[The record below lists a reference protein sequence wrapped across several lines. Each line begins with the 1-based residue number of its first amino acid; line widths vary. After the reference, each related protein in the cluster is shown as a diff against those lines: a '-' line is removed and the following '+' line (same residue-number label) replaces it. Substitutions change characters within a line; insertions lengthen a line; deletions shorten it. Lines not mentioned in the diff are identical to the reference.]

1 MLGRR
6 RRGPQY
12 VECQGVSQMVVQ
24 ARAAATRRRIL
35 EAAITLFA
43 ENGYGETGLADVL
56 QRAGVSKGAFYYHFD
71 SKEAVASAIIEEF
84 HQRSVEAVSAH
95 FDFDAPSLE
104 GIVRATFVMQCLMR
118 SDLSIKIGHEL
129 SQSLSQVSM
138 AGAMMYSEWT
148 TRFADMVAAVIKA
161 GELTADVD
169 PADAS
174 DAIWTGVLGS
184 HLVSA
189 ALGDDP
195 YVRLARSW
203 RVLLRSLLP
212 REDWP
217 RFDELLGRMVADYAD
232 APGVGANGL
241 AASSS

>member
-1 MLGRR
+1 
-6 RRGPQY
+6 
-12 VECQGVSQMVVQ
+12 MVMQ

-35 EAAITLFA
+35 DAAVTLFA

-56 QRAGVSKGAFYYHFD
+56 QRAVVSKGAFYYHFD
-71 SKEAVASAIIEEF
+71 SKEAVAAAIISEF
-84 HQRSVEAVSAH
+84 QERLIEAVDGH
-95 FDFDAPSLE
+95 FDSEAPGLE
-104 GIVRATFVMQCLMR
+104 GIISATFTVQCLMS

-129 SQSLSQVSM
+129 SQALSQVSM
-138 AGAMMYSEWT
+138 AGARMYSEWT
-148 TRFADMVAAVIKA
+148 ERFAEMVCTVIAA
-161 GELTADVD
+161 GELSADVD

-174 DAIWTGVLGS
+174 DAIWAGVLGS

-189 ALGDDP
+189 ALHDNP

-212 REDWP
+212 RESWP
-217 RFDELLGRMVADYAD
+217 RFDGLLNSLVEDYAD
-232 APGVGANGL
+232 APGVGVNGL